1 MFIPREDHSFVVFD
15 YESIEVRLLA
25 YYMASESYRKLIRDG
40 LDPHAYMAAC
50 IHGGDMEEYVKG
62 TPGQKERDIAKHTMF
77 AITYGAGAPRVADMN
92 KISKDEARD
101 LIRKIKKSLPGYY
114 RLNKRIRNKIEAVGY
129 VHTAFGKKQ
138 VVDKE
143 KSYVGLNS
151 LIQGTAAQIMKRGLV
166 DANNAIA
173 HLGATP
179 LLLVHDELVVEC
191 PSENAEEVASLIP
204 GAMTGAFDMDPPL
217 AVEGGIVTTNYADA

>member
-1 MFIPREDHSFVVFD
+1 MFVPREDHVFVVFD

-40 LDPHAYMAAC
+40 LDPHAYMASC
-50 IHGGDMEEYVKG
+50 IHGGSPSEYEKG

-92 KISKDEARD
+92 KISKREAKD
-101 LIRKIKKSLPGYY
+101 LIKKIKTSLPGYY
-114 RLNKRIRNKIEAVGY
+114 RLNKRIRRKIEEVGY
-129 VHTAFGKKQ
+129 VNTAFGRKQ
-138 VVDKE
+138 VVGKD

-151 LIQGTAAQIMKRGLV
+151 VIQGTAAQIMKKGLV
-166 DANNAIA
+166 AVDAEVKQFEAVPI
-173 HLGATP
+173 
-179 LLLVHDELVVEC
+179 LLVHDELVVET
-191 PSENAEEVASLIP
+191 PTEHAEAVKALMPAALTEV
-204 GAMTGAFDMDPPL
+204 FEMDPPL